1 MFKKIL
7 VPVDIDYPRTAR
19 AVYQNAMELASLS
32 NAEIRIVSV
41 MPDFSMPIV
50 ASFVTEEVKNE
61 AREKF
66 KEALDEFV
74 QENCSGGGPKV
85 SHRVLVGKHYEE
97 ILKMA
102 DKWEADLIVV
112 YHNHRRPINEAFSD
126 NCARKVVK
134 NANCSVLRLRNVL
147 KS

>member
-19 AVYQNAMELASLS
+19 AVFQNALELASLS

-50 ASFVTEEVKNE
+50 ASFVTEEVKKE

-66 KEALDEFV
+66 KSSLDDFIA
-74 QENCSGGGPKV
+74 ENCSGGGPKV
-85 SHRVLVGKHYEE
+85 SYRVLVGKHYEE

-102 DKWEADLIVV
+102 EKWEADLIVV

-134 NANCSVLRLRNVL
+134 NATCSVLRLRNVL
-147 KS
+147 K

>member
-7 VPVDIDYPRTAR
+7 VPVDIDYPKTAR
-19 AVYQNAMELASLS
+19 AVFQNAMELASLS
-32 NAEIRIVSV
+32 NAQVRIVSV

-50 ASFVTEEVKNE
+50 ASFVTEEVKNG

-66 KEALDEFV
+66 KLAMDEFV
-74 QENCSGGGPKV
+74 KDNCSGGPGV
-85 SHRVLVGKHYEE
+85 SHKVLVGKHYEE

-147 KS
+147 K

>member
-1 MFKKIL
+1 MFNKIL
-7 VPVDIDYPRTAR
+7 VPVDIDYPKTAR
-19 AVYQNAMELASLS
+19 AVFENAMELASLS
-32 NAEIRIVSV
+32 NAEVRIVSV

-50 ASFVTEEVKNE
+50 ASFVTEEVKNK
-61 AREKF
+61 AREEF
-66 KEALDEFV
+66 KKAMEGFV
-74 QENCSGGGPKV
+74 KENCSGGGPKV
-85 SHRVLVGKHYEE
+85 SHRILVGKHYEE

-102 DKWEADLIVV
+102 DHWEADLIVV

-147 KS
+147 K

>member
-1 MFKKIL
+1 MFNKIL
-7 VPVDIDYPRTAR
+7 VPVDIDYPKTAR
-19 AVYQNAMELASLS
+19 AVFENAMELASLS
-32 NAEIRIVSV
+32 NAEVRIVSV

-50 ASFVTEEVKNE
+50 ASFVTEEVKNK
-61 AREKF
+61 AREEF
-66 KEALDEFV
+66 KKAMEVFV
-74 QENCSGGGPKV
+74 KENCSGGGPKV
-85 SHRVLVGKHYEE
+85 SHRILVGKHYEE

-102 DKWEADLIVV
+102 DHWEADLIVV

-147 KS
+147 K